1 MTELNEKASNGE
13 KISTAPREREEN
25 KSKEEIVRRRKI
37 FQPQAKTKNVISKF
51 IKVLLTSLKRKK
63 D

>member
-1 MTELNEKASNGE
+1 MEK
-13 KISTAPREREEN
+13 KFQPHLVREEN

-51 IKVLLTSLKRKK
+51 IKVLLTSLRRKK